1 MRSETEL
8 TPPAA
13 EGPALPPG
21 GAPAEEK
28 ASFKR
33 HLVKGLLFLAFLLA
47 AQTVLFFTPLREVL
61 HHIQEMSDRLQA
73 MGWTAPLLF
82 VPAVALLVLVG
93 VPRLLLCPI
102 GGMAFGFLPGLLWTQ
117 AGTIIGFYLTFLF
130 VRWTGRDLFRRRRG
144 AEGRPEPRKTARFF
158 EQGGILAVFLVRQM
172 PLAGFYINILLG
184 FSPVKHRDF
193 LVGTLFG
200 ILPEAVP
207 ATLIGAG
214 ILSVSPQ
221 ECTRYIL
228 AAVAGLVL
236 VWTVL
241 GWYVRTSRSTAA
253 VRIRTAFGGGPAA
266 DPPARP

>member
-1 MRSETEL
+1 MRPAADL
-8 TPPAA
+8 TPPGVA
-13 EGPALPPG
+13 GPAPAPEGGLPEDPL
-21 GAPAEEK
+21 PV
-28 ASFKR
+28 KR
-33 HLVKGLLFLAFLLA
+33 YLLKGLLFLAFLLA
-47 AQTVLFFTPLREVL
+47 AQAVLFFTPLRDVL
-61 HHIQEMSDRLQA
+61 HRIQEISDRLQA

-82 VPAVALLVLVG
+82 VPAVAGLVLVG
-93 VPRLLLCPI
+93 IPRLLLCPI

-130 VRWTGRDLFRRRRG
+130 VRKTGRELFHRRRDG
-144 AEGRPEPRKTARFF
+144 EGRPEPKKMARFF

-214 ILSVSPQ
+214 LLSVSPQ
-221 ECTRYIL
+221 ACTRYIL
-228 AAVAGLVL
+228 IAVAGLVL
-236 VWTVL
+236 VWTGL
-241 GWYVRTSRSTAA
+241 GWYVRTSRSPAA
-253 VRIRTAFGGGPAA
+253 ARIRTAFGG
-266 DPPARP
+266 DKKTM

>member
-1 MRSETEL
+1 MESKTEL
-8 TPPAA
+8 TPPAP
-13 EGPALPPG
+13 EEPAPLPKNASAG
-21 GAPAEEK
+21 EK

-33 HLVKGLLFLAFLLA
+33 YLVKGLLFLAFLLA
-47 AQTVLFFTPLREVL
+47 AQTILFFTPLRDVL

-82 VPAVALLVLVG
+82 VPGVACLVLVG

-102 GGMAFGFLPGLLWTQ
+102 GGMAFGFFPGLLWTQ
-117 AGTIIGFYLTFLF
+117 VGTIIGFYVTFLF
-130 VRWTGRDLFRRRRG
+130 VRWTGRDLFRRRRST
-144 AEGRPEPRKTARFF
+144 EGRPEPKKMARFF

-172 PLAGFYINILLG
+172 PLAGFYTNILLG

-214 ILSVSPQ
+214 ILSVSPE

-228 AAVAGLVL
+228 AAVAGLVV
-236 VWTVL
+236 VWTGL
-241 GWYVRTSRSTAA
+241 GWYVRTSRSPAA
-253 VRIRTAFGGGPAA
+253 VRIRAAFGG
-266 DPPARP
+266 ARNRDTA